1 MVKGGTPVANRL
13 LTDTFREIKNTR
25 SRFLS
30 IMVLS
35 ILAVCFLAGL
45 RATAPVMKR
54 SADAY
59 LDEQKLMDLR
69 IVGTLGITEDDAQAL
84 EDFPC
89 VTALERAYTID
100 ALLHLTSN
108 DYIIKVHS

>member
-1 MVKGGTPVANRL
+1 MPNRL

-69 IVGTLGITEDDAQAL
+69 IVGTLGITEDGELKIAGLYDSD
-84 EDFPC
+84 EWIM
-89 VTALERAYTID
+89 E
-100 ALLHLTSN
+100 
-108 DYIIKVHS
+108 

>member
-1 MVKGGTPVANRL
+1 MPNRL

-25 SRFLS
+25 SRFVS

-45 RATAPVMKR
+45 RASAPVMKR
-54 SADAY
+54 SADSY

-69 IVGTLGITEDDAQAL
+69 IVGTLGITEEDAQIL
-84 EDFPC
+84 T
-89 VTALERAYTID
+89 TAPPYNKI
-100 ALLHLTSN
+100 
-108 DYIIKVHS
+108 